1 MDEDILVFNG
11 IDGST
16 GLPSW
21 PALRCAQLVRAIL
34 AQADP
39 ANLLDL
45 RIRHHPPYWMA
56 WLVALAIGA
65 EKTRAAL
72 SWLM

>member
-1 MDEDILVFNG
+1 MDDDILVFNG

-16 GLPSW
+16 GRPSW

-45 RIRHHPPYWMA
+45 RNLIGWGKAGDKPPRP
-56 WLVALAIGA
+56 LDKEGKGLIGQ
-65 EKTRAAL
+65 
-72 SWLM
+72 